1 MGIPWYLSVLQK
13 KYENAKIVKSLCRD
27 YGIYYVVTKCS
38 ITCTNLGNATG
49 SQISWKGVEMIYKI
63 KQNIADISA
72 GVVSLLVASFVKG
85 QGWNIQNIMIWLA
98 TFVATY
104 ITLRLLFMLFKIVR
118 TLLTKKQ

>member
-1 MGIPWYLSVLQK
+1 
-13 KYENAKIVKSLCRD
+13 
-27 YGIYYVVTKCS
+27 
-38 ITCTNLGNATG
+38 
-49 SQISWKGVEMIYKI
+49 MIYKI
-63 KQNIADISA
+63 KQNIADISV

-118 TLLTKKQ
+118 TLFTKEQ

>member
-1 MGIPWYLSVLQK
+1 MGSV
-13 KYENAKIVKSLCRD
+13 
-27 YGIYYVVTKCS
+27 
-38 ITCTNLGNATG
+38 TG

-72 GVVSLLVASFVKG
+72 GVISLLVASFVKG

-98 TFVATY
+98 TFAATY

>member
-1 MGIPWYLSVLQK
+1 MGS
-13 KYENAKIVKSLCRD
+13 
-27 YGIYYVVTKCS
+27 
-38 ITCTNLGNATG
+38 ATG
-49 SQISWKGVEMIYKI
+49 SQISWKGAEMIYKI

-98 TFVATY
+98 TFAATY